1 VKRLSLLIIILLL
14 FCSCRAGDKPYIEV
28 FAGSASKPALDEI
41 ARNFRDE
48 TGIEV
53 RRVYGGS
60 GSVLSSMILSG
71 RGDIYI
77 PGSHDF
83 MELAVE
89 KGIADKGSIIII
101 AYLVPVIAVQKGN
114 PKGIAH
120 VKDLL
125 KPGISFAI
133 GDPRTVCVGLYAVE
147 IFDRAGI
154 SNDARRSVSTYAENC
169 EKTATL
175 VAFKAVDAVMGW
187 DVFGEWNRNEVDIV
201 EIDKKYLKRAA
212 YIPAA
217 VVNHSQKKDAAL
229 KFIEYAASENGKGVY
244 GKLGYIVSD
253 HELKSR
259 YGSISIG
266 GSYTLNDLWR

>member
-1 VKRLSLLIIILLL
+1 MKKIFCIIIIPLLI
-14 FCSCRAGDKPYIEV
+14 FSCRDKGKPYIEV

-41 ARNFRDE
+41 AVNYE
-48 TGIEV
+48 KSTGVEV

-89 KGIADKGSIIII
+89 KGIADRGSIKIL

-120 VKDLL
+120 MKDLL
-125 KPGISFAI
+125 RPGITFAI

-147 IFDRAGI
+147 IFDMAGI
-154 SNDARRSVSTYAENC
+154 SKDARKLVSTYAENC

-175 VAFKAVDAVMGW
+175 VAFKAVDAVIGW
-187 DVFGEWNRNEVDIV
+187 DVFGEWNRNEVDVV

-229 KFIEYAASENGKGVY
+229 RFMEYAASEKGKGVY

-259 YGSISIG
+259 HGSLSIG